1 MHAMVNRCTIIMQT
15 TINAS
20 ESGRQLG
27 RVSPLGRDSLTFRG
41 LPTEEILSQQHSL
54 SGFCDVEAFLHTY
67 LFGFGACRKRSFHI
81 RLDYSL
87 QLCRLVFTS
96 PGRTATQKVNF
107 VLKLK
112 HLKLKYIC
120 IQIKVLCKYAPLR
133 ITKMQNDHADIVI
146 AALLQS
152 LST

>member
-1 MHAMVNRCTIIMQT
+1 MSRL
-15 TINAS
+15 S
-20 ESGRQLG
+20 Y
-27 RVSPLGRDSLTFRG
+27 
-41 LPTEEILSQQHSL
+41 IL
-54 SGFCDVEAFLHTY
+54 TY
-67 LFGFGACRKRSFHI
+67 LDLELAEREVFISDLIILCSCADWFL
-81 RLDYSL
+81 RLLDG
-87 QLCRLVFTS
+87 Q
-96 PGRTATQKVNF
+96 QF

-133 ITKMQNDHADIVI
+133 IIKMQNDHADIVV

>member
-1 MHAMVNRCTIIMQT
+1 MYN
-15 TINAS
+15 NANKQS
-20 ESGRQLG
+20 TLLKVEGNWDACRLY
-27 RVSPLGRDSLTFRG
+27 GRDSLTFRG

-54 SGFCDVEAFLHTY
+54 SGFFCCRGFPTY
-67 LFGFGACRKRSFHI
+67 LFGFGACRKRSFP
-81 RLDYSL
+81 L

-112 HLKLKYIC
+112 HLKYIC
-120 IQIKVLCKYAPLR
+120 IQIKVLCKYPPLR

-152 LST
+152 LSA

>member
-1 MHAMVNRCTIIMQT
+1 MGGKFERFHCTVETRSPSEDSRLKRFCHSNTPFPAFAMSRLSYILPYLDLELAEREVFISDLIILCSC
-15 TINAS
+15 ADWFLRLLD
-20 ESGRQLG
+20 G
-27 RVSPLGRDSLTFRG
+27 
-41 LPTEEILSQQHSL
+41 QQ
-54 SGFCDVEAFLHTY
+54 
-67 LFGFGACRKRSFHI
+67 RK
-81 RLDYSL
+81 
-87 QLCRLVFTS
+87 
-96 PGRTATQKVNF
+96 KVNF

-133 ITKMQNDHADIVI
+133 IIKMQNDHADIVI